1 MCDWL
6 TLTANG
12 GSGERSE
19 PMGGYATAPWIVQMK
34 NQSQFSL
41 YSCIIKLSHERCRRI
56 ATGGDGMRWAQ
67 VSVVTTH
74 EGADLIGNILM
85 ELGAAGTEID
95 DPSLVNTY
103 IDAGLWDYTDLPRA
117 EDTETVTVRAYLPE
131 DERLESSLLTLA
143 ERIEGLRRAD
153 APIGAGTVSHVF
165 VADEDWAETWKA
177 YIHTEKIGRR
187 IVVRPTWEEY
197 TPSGDEIVI
206 DLDPG
211 AAFGTGAHATTA
223 MCLRWLEH
231 VVCPGMRVYD
241 VGCGSGI
248 LAIAASKLGAGE
260 VIAMD
265 YDPVAVSVA
274 EENIEQNHV
283 TNVVALQ
290 SDLLTVCRGMPPAE
304 LITANIIADII
315 IRLFD
320 QLDQHLARGGVLLA
334 SGIIDDRI
342 DDVERAAKEHGFTV
356 LDMTCEKEW
365 AAMIIR
371 RTADLEEV

>member
-1 MCDWL
+1 
-6 TLTANG
+6 
-12 GSGERSE
+12 
-19 PMGGYATAPWIVQMK
+19 
-34 NQSQFSL
+34 
-41 YSCIIKLSHERCRRI
+41 
-56 ATGGDGMRWAQ
+56 MRWARI
-67 VSVVTTH
+67 SVVTTH
-74 EGADLIGNILM
+74 EGADLIANILM

-95 DPSLVNTY
+95 DPSLVNEY

-131 DERLESSLLTLA
+131 DARLESSLLALA
-143 ERIEGLRRAD
+143 ERIAALRHAG
-153 APIGAGTVSHVF
+153 AALGAGTISHSF

-177 YIHTEKIGRR
+177 YIHTEKIGER

-197 TPSGDEIVI
+197 TPSADEIVI
-206 DLDPG
+206 ELDPG

-231 VVCPGMRVYD
+231 LVSLGMRVYD

-248 LAIAASKLGAGE
+248 LAVAAAKLGAGE

-274 EENIEQNHV
+274 EENIRQNNVH
-283 TNVVALQ
+283 NVVACE
-290 SDLLTVCRGMPPAE
+290 SYLLSACEGAAPAE
-304 LITANIIADII
+304 LITANIIADVI
-315 IRLFD
+315 IRLFA
-320 QLDQHLARGGVLLA
+320 QLDRHLAPGGTLLA

-342 DDVERAAKEHGFTV
+342 ADVEHAAAEHGFTV

-371 RTADLEEV
+371 RTSDLKN

>member
-1 MCDWL
+1 
-6 TLTANG
+6 
-12 GSGERSE
+12 
-19 PMGGYATAPWIVQMK
+19 
-34 NQSQFSL
+34 
-41 YSCIIKLSHERCRRI
+41 
-56 ATGGDGMRWAQ
+56 MRWARI
-67 VSVVTTH
+67 SVVTTH
-74 EGADLIGNILM
+74 EGADLIANILM

-95 DPSLVNTY
+95 DPSLVNEY

-131 DERLESSLLTLA
+131 DARLESSLLALA
-143 ERIEGLRRAD
+143 ERIAALRHAG
-153 APIGAGTVSHVF
+153 ATLGAGTISHSF

-177 YIHTEKIGRR
+177 YIHTEKIGER

-197 TPSGDEIVI
+197 TPSADEIVI
-206 DLDPG
+206 ELDPG

-231 VVCPGMRVYD
+231 LVSPGMRVYD

-248 LAIAASKLGAGE
+248 LAVAAAKLGAGE

-274 EENIEQNHV
+274 EENIRQNNVH
-283 TNVVALQ
+283 NVVACE
-290 SDLLTVCRGMPPAE
+290 SDLLSACEGAAPAE
-304 LITANIIADII
+304 LITANIIADVIV
-315 IRLFD
+315 RLFA
-320 QLDQHLARGGVLLA
+320 QLDRHLALGGTLLA

-342 DDVERAAKEHGFTV
+342 ADVEHAAAQHGFTV

-371 RTADLEEV
+371 RASDLKN

>member
-1 MCDWL
+1 
-6 TLTANG
+6 
-12 GSGERSE
+12 
-19 PMGGYATAPWIVQMK
+19 
-34 NQSQFSL
+34 
-41 YSCIIKLSHERCRRI
+41 
-56 ATGGDGMRWAQ
+56 MRWARI
-67 VSVVTTH
+67 SVVTTH
-74 EGADLIGNILM
+74 EGADLIANILM

-95 DPSLVNTY
+95 DPSLVNEY

-131 DERLESSLLTLA
+131 DARLESSLLALA
-143 ERIEGLRRAD
+143 ERIAALRHAG
-153 APIGAGTVSHVF
+153 AALGAGTISHSF

-177 YIHTEKIGRR
+177 YIHTEKIGER

-197 TPSGDEIVI
+197 TPSADEIVI
-206 DLDPG
+206 ELDPG

-231 VVCPGMRVYD
+231 LVSPGMRVYD

-248 LAIAASKLGAGE
+248 LAVAAAKLGAGE

-265 YDPVAVSVA
+265 YDPVVVSVA
-274 EENIEQNHV
+274 EENIRQNNVH
-283 TNVVALQ
+283 NVVACE
-290 SDLLTVCRGMPPAE
+290 SDLLSACEGAAPAE
-304 LITANIIADII
+304 LITANIIADVI
-315 IRLFD
+315 IRLFA
-320 QLDQHLARGGVLLA
+320 QLDRHLAPGGTLLA

-342 DDVERAAKEHGFTV
+342 ADVEHAAAEHGFTV

-371 RTADLEEV
+371 RTSDLKN

>member
-1 MCDWL
+1 
-6 TLTANG
+6 
-12 GSGERSE
+12 
-19 PMGGYATAPWIVQMK
+19 
-34 NQSQFSL
+34 
-41 YSCIIKLSHERCRRI
+41 
-56 ATGGDGMRWAQ
+56 MRWARI
-67 VSVVTTH
+67 SVVTTH
-74 EGADLIGNILM
+74 EGADLIANILM

-95 DPSLVNTY
+95 DPSLVNEY

-131 DERLESSLLTLA
+131 DARLESSLLVLA
-143 ERIEGLRRAD
+143 ERIAALRHAG
-153 APIGAGTVSHVF
+153 AALGAGTISHSF

-177 YIHTEKIGRR
+177 YIHTEKIGER

-197 TPSGDEIVI
+197 TPSADEIVI
-206 DLDPG
+206 ELDPG

-231 VVCPGMRVYD
+231 LVSPGMRVYD

-248 LAIAASKLGAGE
+248 LAVAAAKLGAGE

-274 EENIEQNHV
+274 EENIRQNNVH
-283 TNVVALQ
+283 NVVACE
-290 SDLLTVCRGMPPAE
+290 SDLLSACEGAAPAE
-304 LITANIIADII
+304 LITANIIADVIV
-315 IRLFD
+315 RLFA
-320 QLDQHLARGGVLLA
+320 QLDRHLAPGGTLLA

-342 DDVERAAKEHGFTV
+342 ADVEHAAAQHGFTV

-371 RTADLEEV
+371 RATDIKN

>member
-1 MCDWL
+1 
-6 TLTANG
+6 
-12 GSGERSE
+12 
-19 PMGGYATAPWIVQMK
+19 
-34 NQSQFSL
+34 
-41 YSCIIKLSHERCRRI
+41 
-56 ATGGDGMRWAQ
+56 MRWARI
-67 VSVVTTH
+67 SVVTTH
-74 EGADLIGNILM
+74 EGADLIANILM

-95 DPSLVNTY
+95 DPSLVNEY

-131 DERLESSLLTLA
+131 DARLESSLLALA
-143 ERIEGLRRAD
+143 ERIAALRHAG
-153 APIGAGTVSHVF
+153 AALGAGTISHSF
-165 VADEDWAETWKA
+165 LADEDWAETWKA
-177 YIHTEKIGRR
+177 YIHTEKIGER

-197 TPSGDEIVI
+197 TPSADEIVI
-206 DLDPG
+206 ELDPG

-231 VVCPGMRVYD
+231 LVSPGMRVYD

-248 LAIAASKLGAGE
+248 LAVAAAKLGAGE

-274 EENIEQNHV
+274 EENIRQNNVH
-283 TNVVALQ
+283 NVVACE
-290 SDLLTVCRGMPPAE
+290 SDLLSACEGAAPAE
-304 LITANIIADII
+304 LITANIIADVI
-315 IRLFD
+315 IRLFA
-320 QLDQHLARGGVLLA
+320 QLDRHLALGGTLLA

-342 DDVERAAKEHGFTV
+342 ADVEHAAAQHGFTV

-371 RTADLEEV
+371 RATDIKN

>member
-1 MCDWL
+1 M
-6 TLTANG
+6 TIIQ
-12 GSGERSE
+12 GENV
-19 PMGGYATAPWIVQMK
+19 YAV
-34 NQSQFSL
+34 
-41 YSCIIKLSHERCRRI
+41 
-56 ATGGDGMRWAQ
+56 GGDGMRWAQ
-67 VSVVTTH
+67 VSVVTAH

-95 DPSLVNTY
+95 DPSLVNEY

-117 EDTETVTVRAYLPE
+117 EDTDTVTVRAYLPE
-131 DERLESSLLTLA
+131 DARLEGSLLSLA
-143 ERIEGLRRAD
+143 ERIEGLRRVD
-153 APIGAGTVSHVF
+153 APIGAGTVSHTF

-177 YIHTEKIGRR
+177 YIHTEKIGQR
-187 IVVRPTWEEY
+187 IVVCPTWEEY
-197 TPSGDEIVI
+197 TPTGDEIVI

-223 MCLRWLEH
+223 MCLRWLERL
-231 VVCPGMRVYD
+231 VCPQMRIYD

-260 VIAMD
+260 IIAMD

-274 EENIEQNHV
+274 EENIRANHV
-283 TNVVALQ
+283 TNVAAIE
-290 SDLLTVCRGMPPAE
+290 SDLLAVCTGLEPAQ

-320 QLDQHLARGGVLLA
+320 QLDAHLAPGGVLLA

-342 DDVERAAKEHGFTV
+342 ADVERAAREHGYTV

-371 RTADLEEV
+371 RSEELEL

>member
-1 MCDWL
+1 
-6 TLTANG
+6 
-12 GSGERSE
+12 
-19 PMGGYATAPWIVQMK
+19 
-34 NQSQFSL
+34 
-41 YSCIIKLSHERCRRI
+41 
-56 ATGGDGMRWAQ
+56 MRWARI
-67 VSVVTTH
+67 SVVTTH
-74 EGADLIGNILM
+74 EGADLIANILM

-95 DPSLVNTY
+95 DPSLVNEY

-131 DERLESSLLTLA
+131 DARLESSLLALA
-143 ERIEGLRRAD
+143 ERIAALRHAG
-153 APIGAGTVSHVF
+153 AALGAGTISHSF
-165 VADEDWAETWKA
+165 LADEDWAETWKA
-177 YIHTEKIGRR
+177 YIHTEKIGER

-197 TPSGDEIVI
+197 TPSADEIVI
-206 DLDPG
+206 ELDPG

-231 VVCPGMRVYD
+231 LVSPGMRVYD

-248 LAIAASKLGAGE
+248 LAVAAAKLGAGE

-274 EENIEQNHV
+274 EENIRQNNVH
-283 TNVVALQ
+283 NVVACE
-290 SDLLTVCRGMPPAE
+290 SDLLSACEGAAPAE
-304 LITANIIADII
+304 LITANIIADVI
-315 IRLFD
+315 IRLFA
-320 QLDQHLARGGVLLA
+320 QLDRHLAPGGTLLA

-342 DDVERAAKEHGFTV
+342 ADVEHAAAQHGFTV

-371 RTADLEEV
+371 RTSDLKN

>member
-1 MCDWL
+1 
-6 TLTANG
+6 
-12 GSGERSE
+12 
-19 PMGGYATAPWIVQMK
+19 
-34 NQSQFSL
+34 
-41 YSCIIKLSHERCRRI
+41 
-56 ATGGDGMRWAQ
+56 MRWARI
-67 VSVVTTH
+67 SVVTTH
-74 EGADLIGNILM
+74 EGADLIANILM

-95 DPSLVNTY
+95 DPSLVNEY

-131 DERLESSLLTLA
+131 DARLESSLLALA
-143 ERIEGLRRAD
+143 ERIAALRHAG
-153 APIGAGTVSHVF
+153 AALGAGTISHSF

-177 YIHTEKIGRR
+177 YIHTEKIGER

-197 TPSGDEIVI
+197 TPSADEIVI
-206 DLDPG
+206 ELDPG

-231 VVCPGMRVYD
+231 LVSPGMRVYD

-248 LAIAASKLGAGE
+248 LAVAAAKLGAGE

-274 EENIEQNHV
+274 EESIRQNNVH
-283 TNVVALQ
+283 NVVACE
-290 SDLLTVCRGMPPAE
+290 SDLLSACEGAAPAE
-304 LITANIIADII
+304 LITANIIADVIV
-315 IRLFD
+315 RLFA
-320 QLDQHLARGGVLLA
+320 QLDRHLALGGTLLA

-342 DDVERAAKEHGFTV
+342 ADVEHAAAQHGFTV

-371 RTADLEEV
+371 RASDLKN

>member
-1 MCDWL
+1 
-6 TLTANG
+6 
-12 GSGERSE
+12 
-19 PMGGYATAPWIVQMK
+19 
-34 NQSQFSL
+34 
-41 YSCIIKLSHERCRRI
+41 
-56 ATGGDGMRWAQ
+56 MRWAQ

-95 DPSLVNTY
+95 DPSLVNEY
-103 IDAGLWDYTDLPRA
+103 IDAGVWDYTDLPRA
-117 EDTETVTVRAYLPE
+117 EDTETVTLRAYLPE
-131 DERLESSLLTLA
+131 DARLEGSLLTLA
-143 ERIEGLRRAD
+143 ERVQNLRGVD
-153 APIGAGTVSHVF
+153 AHIGAGTISHTF

-177 YIHTEKIGRR
+177 YIHAEKIGQR

-197 TPSGDEIVI
+197 TPQGDEIVI

-211 AAFGTGAHATTA
+211 AAFGTGAHVTTA

-231 VVCPGMRVYD
+231 LVCPRMRVYD

-260 VIAMD
+260 VIAVD

-274 EENIEQNHV
+274 EENIRANHV
-283 TNVVALQ
+283 HNAAALQ
-290 SDLLTVCRGMPPAE
+290 SDLLAVCTGLEPAA

-320 QLDQHLARGGVLLA
+320 QLDAYLAPGGVLLA

-342 DDVERAAKEHGFTV
+342 ADVERAAAAHGYTV

-371 RTADLEEV
+371 RTAELEP

>member
-1 MCDWL
+1 
-6 TLTANG
+6 
-12 GSGERSE
+12 
-19 PMGGYATAPWIVQMK
+19 
-34 NQSQFSL
+34 
-41 YSCIIKLSHERCRRI
+41 
-56 ATGGDGMRWAQ
+56 MRWAQ

-95 DPSLVNTY
+95 DPSLVNEY
-103 IDAGLWDYTDLPRA
+103 IDAGLWDYTDLPRV
-117 EDTETVTVRAYLPE
+117 EDTDTVTARAYLPE
-131 DERLESSLLTLA
+131 DARLETSLLTLS

-153 APIGAGTVSHVF
+153 APIGVGTISHTF

-197 TPSGDEIVI
+197 TSTGDEIVI

-223 MCLRWLEH
+223 MCLRWLERL
-231 VVCPGMRVYD
+231 VCSRMRVCD

-260 VIAMD
+260 IIAMD

-274 EENIEQNHV
+274 EENIRANHV
-283 TNVVALQ
+283 TNVAAIE
-290 SDLLTVCRGMPPAE
+290 SDLLAVCTGLEPAQ

-320 QLDQHLARGGVLLA
+320 QLDAYLAPGGVLLA

-342 DDVERAAKEHGFTV
+342 ADVERAAREHGYTV

-371 RTADLEEV
+371 RTADLEEA

>member
-1 MCDWL
+1 
-6 TLTANG
+6 
-12 GSGERSE
+12 
-19 PMGGYATAPWIVQMK
+19 
-34 NQSQFSL
+34 
-41 YSCIIKLSHERCRRI
+41 
-56 ATGGDGMRWAQ
+56 MRWARI
-67 VSVVTTH
+67 SVVTTH
-74 EGADLIGNILM
+74 EGADLIANILM

-95 DPSLVNTY
+95 DPSLVNEY

-131 DERLESSLLTLA
+131 DARLESSLLALA
-143 ERIEGLRRAD
+143 ERIAALRHAG
-153 APIGAGTVSHVF
+153 AALGAGTISHSF

-177 YIHTEKIGRR
+177 YIHTEKIGER

-197 TPSGDEIVI
+197 TPSADEIVI
-206 DLDPG
+206 ELDPG

-231 VVCPGMRVYD
+231 LVSPGMRVYD

-248 LAIAASKLGAGE
+248 LAVAAAKLGAGE

-274 EENIEQNHV
+274 EENIRQNNVH
-283 TNVVALQ
+283 NVVACE
-290 SDLLTVCRGMPPAE
+290 SDLLSACEGAAPAE
-304 LITANIIADII
+304 LITANIIADVIV
-315 IRLFD
+315 RLFA
-320 QLDQHLARGGVLLA
+320 QLDRHLALGGTLLA

-342 DDVERAAKEHGFTV
+342 ADVEHAAAQHGFTV

-371 RTADLEEV
+371 RTSDLKN

>member
-1 MCDWL
+1 
-6 TLTANG
+6 
-12 GSGERSE
+12 
-19 PMGGYATAPWIVQMK
+19 
-34 NQSQFSL
+34 
-41 YSCIIKLSHERCRRI
+41 
-56 ATGGDGMRWAQ
+56 MRWARI
-67 VSVVTTH
+67 SVVTTH
-74 EGADLIGNILM
+74 EGADLIANILM

-95 DPSLVNTY
+95 DPSLVNEY

-131 DERLESSLLTLA
+131 DARLESRLLALA
-143 ERIEGLRRAD
+143 ERIAALRHAG
-153 APIGAGTVSHVF
+153 AALGAGTISHSF

-177 YIHTEKIGRR
+177 YIHTEKIGER

-197 TPSGDEIVI
+197 TPSADEIVI
-206 DLDPG
+206 ELDPG

-231 VVCPGMRVYD
+231 LVSPGMRVYD

-248 LAIAASKLGAGE
+248 LAVAAAKLGAGE

-274 EENIEQNHV
+274 EENIRQNNVH
-283 TNVVALQ
+283 NVVACE
-290 SDLLTVCRGMPPAE
+290 SDLLSACEGAAPAE
-304 LITANIIADII
+304 LITANIIADVI
-315 IRLFD
+315 IRLFA
-320 QLDQHLARGGVLLA
+320 QLDRHLALGGTLLA

-342 DDVERAAKEHGFTV
+342 ADVEHAAAQHGFTV

-371 RTADLEEV
+371 RATDIKN

>member
-1 MCDWL
+1 
-6 TLTANG
+6 
-12 GSGERSE
+12 
-19 PMGGYATAPWIVQMK
+19 
-34 NQSQFSL
+34 
-41 YSCIIKLSHERCRRI
+41 
-56 ATGGDGMRWAQ
+56 MRWARI
-67 VSVVTTH
+67 SVVTTH
-74 EGADLIGNILM
+74 EGADLIANILM

-95 DPSLVNTY
+95 DPSLVNEY

-131 DERLESSLLTLA
+131 DARLESSLLALA
-143 ERIEGLRRAD
+143 ERIAALRHAG
-153 APIGAGTVSHVF
+153 AALGAGTISHSF
-165 VADEDWAETWKA
+165 VADEDWTETWKA
-177 YIHTEKIGRR
+177 YIHTEKIGER

-197 TPSGDEIVI
+197 TPSADEIVI
-206 DLDPG
+206 ELDPG

-231 VVCPGMRVYD
+231 LVSPGMRVYD

-248 LAIAASKLGAGE
+248 LAVAAAKLGAGE

-274 EENIEQNHV
+274 EENIRQNNVH
-283 TNVVALQ
+283 NVVACE
-290 SDLLTVCRGMPPAE
+290 SDLLSACEGAAPAE
-304 LITANIIADII
+304 LITANIIADVIV
-315 IRLFD
+315 RLFA
-320 QLDQHLARGGVLLA
+320 QLDRHLALGGTLLA

-342 DDVERAAKEHGFTV
+342 ADVEHAAAQHGFTV

-371 RTADLEEV
+371 RATDIKN

>member
-1 MCDWL
+1 
-6 TLTANG
+6 
-12 GSGERSE
+12 
-19 PMGGYATAPWIVQMK
+19 
-34 NQSQFSL
+34 
-41 YSCIIKLSHERCRRI
+41 
-56 ATGGDGMRWAQ
+56 MRWARI
-67 VSVVTTH
+67 SVVTTH
-74 EGADLIGNILM
+74 EGADLIANILM

-95 DPSLVNTY
+95 DPSLVNEY

-131 DERLESSLLTLA
+131 DARLESSLLVLA
-143 ERIEGLRRAD
+143 ERIAALRHAG
-153 APIGAGTVSHVF
+153 AALGAGTISHSF

-177 YIHTEKIGRR
+177 YIHTEKIGER

-197 TPSGDEIVI
+197 TPSADEIVI
-206 DLDPG
+206 ELDPG

-231 VVCPGMRVYD
+231 LVSPGMRVYD

-248 LAIAASKLGAGE
+248 LAVAAAKLGAGE

-274 EENIEQNHV
+274 EENIRQNNVH
-283 TNVVALQ
+283 NVVACE
-290 SDLLTVCRGMPPAE
+290 SDLLSACEGAAPAE
-304 LITANIIADII
+304 LITANIIADVIV
-315 IRLFD
+315 RLFA
-320 QLDQHLARGGVLLA
+320 QLDRHLAPGGTLLA

-342 DDVERAAKEHGFTV
+342 ADVEHAAAQHGFTV

-371 RTADLEEV
+371 RASDLKN

>member
-1 MCDWL
+1 
-6 TLTANG
+6 
-12 GSGERSE
+12 
-19 PMGGYATAPWIVQMK
+19 
-34 NQSQFSL
+34 
-41 YSCIIKLSHERCRRI
+41 
-56 ATGGDGMRWAQ
+56 MRWARI
-67 VSVVTTH
+67 SVVTTH
-74 EGADLIGNILM
+74 EGADLIANILM

-95 DPSLVNTY
+95 DPSLVNEY

-131 DERLESSLLTLA
+131 DARLESSLLALA
-143 ERIEGLRRAD
+143 ERIAALRHAG
-153 APIGAGTVSHVF
+153 AALGAGTISHSF

-177 YIHTEKIGRR
+177 YIHTEKIGER

-197 TPSGDEIVI
+197 TPSADEIVI
-206 DLDPG
+206 ELDPG

-231 VVCPGMRVYD
+231 LVSPGMRVYD

-248 LAIAASKLGAGE
+248 LAVAAAKLGAGE

-274 EENIEQNHV
+274 EENIRQNNVH
-283 TNVVALQ
+283 NVVACE
-290 SDLLTVCRGMPPAE
+290 SDLLSACEGAAPAE
-304 LITANIIADII
+304 LITANIIADVIV
-315 IRLFD
+315 RLFA
-320 QLDQHLARGGVLLA
+320 QLDRHLAPGGTLLA

-342 DDVERAAKEHGFTV
+342 ADVEHAAAQHGFTV

-371 RTADLEEV
+371 RASDLKN

>member
-1 MCDWL
+1 
-6 TLTANG
+6 
-12 GSGERSE
+12 
-19 PMGGYATAPWIVQMK
+19 
-34 NQSQFSL
+34 
-41 YSCIIKLSHERCRRI
+41 
-56 ATGGDGMRWAQ
+56 MRWARI
-67 VSVVTTH
+67 SVVTTH
-74 EGADLIGNILM
+74 EGADLIANILM

-95 DPSLVNTY
+95 DPSLVNEY

-131 DERLESSLLTLA
+131 DARLESSLLALA
-143 ERIEGLRRAD
+143 ERIAALRHAG
-153 APIGAGTVSHVF
+153 AALGAGTISHSF

-177 YIHTEKIGRR
+177 YIHTEKIGER
-187 IVVRPTWEEY
+187 IVIRPTWEEY
-197 TPSGDEIVI
+197 TPSADEIVI
-206 DLDPG
+206 ELDPG

-231 VVCPGMRVYD
+231 LVSLGMRVYD

-248 LAIAASKLGAGE
+248 LAVAAAKLGAGE

-274 EENIEQNHV
+274 EENIRQNNVH
-283 TNVVALQ
+283 NVVACE
-290 SDLLTVCRGMPPAE
+290 SDLLSACEGAAPAE
-304 LITANIIADII
+304 LITANIIADVI
-315 IRLFD
+315 IRLFA
-320 QLDQHLARGGVLLA
+320 QLDRHLAPGGTLLA

-342 DDVERAAKEHGFTV
+342 ADVEHAAAQHGFTV

-371 RTADLEEV
+371 RTSDLKN

>member
-1 MCDWL
+1 
-6 TLTANG
+6 
-12 GSGERSE
+12 
-19 PMGGYATAPWIVQMK
+19 
-34 NQSQFSL
+34 
-41 YSCIIKLSHERCRRI
+41 
-56 ATGGDGMRWAQ
+56 MRWARI
-67 VSVVTTH
+67 SVVTTH
-74 EGADLIGNILM
+74 EGADLIANILM

-95 DPSLVNTY
+95 DPSLVNEY
-103 IDAGLWDYTDLPRA
+103 IDAGLWGYTDLPRA

-131 DERLESSLLTLA
+131 DARLESSLLALA
-143 ERIEGLRRAD
+143 ERIAALRHAG
-153 APIGAGTVSHVF
+153 AALGAGTISHSF

-177 YIHTEKIGRR
+177 YIHTEKIGER

-197 TPSGDEIVI
+197 TPSADEIVI
-206 DLDPG
+206 ELDPG

-231 VVCPGMRVYD
+231 LVSPGMRVYD

-248 LAIAASKLGAGE
+248 LAVAAAKLGAGE

-274 EENIEQNHV
+274 EENIRQNNVH
-283 TNVVALQ
+283 NVVACE
-290 SDLLTVCRGMPPAE
+290 SDLLSACEGAAPAE
-304 LITANIIADII
+304 LITANIIADVI
-315 IRLFD
+315 IRLFA
-320 QLDQHLARGGVLLA
+320 QLDRHLAPGGTLLA

-342 DDVERAAKEHGFTV
+342 ADVEHAAAEHGFTV

-371 RTADLEEV
+371 RTSDLKN

>member
-1 MCDWL
+1 
-6 TLTANG
+6 
-12 GSGERSE
+12 
-19 PMGGYATAPWIVQMK
+19 
-34 NQSQFSL
+34 
-41 YSCIIKLSHERCRRI
+41 
-56 ATGGDGMRWAQ
+56 MRWARI
-67 VSVVTTH
+67 SVVTTH
-74 EGADLIGNILM
+74 EGADLIANILM

-95 DPSLVNTY
+95 DPSLVNEY

-131 DERLESSLLTLA
+131 DARLESSLLALA
-143 ERIEGLRRAD
+143 ERIAALRHAG
-153 APIGAGTVSHVF
+153 AALGAGTISHSF

-177 YIHTEKIGRR
+177 YIHTEKIGER

-197 TPSGDEIVI
+197 TPSADEIVI
-206 DLDPG
+206 ELDPG

-231 VVCPGMRVYD
+231 LVSPGMRVYD

-248 LAIAASKLGAGE
+248 LAVAAAKLGAGE

-274 EENIEQNHV
+274 EENIRQNNVH
-283 TNVVALQ
+283 NVVACE
-290 SDLLTVCRGMPPAE
+290 SDLLSACEGAAPAE
-304 LITANIIADII
+304 LITANIIADVIV
-315 IRLFD
+315 RLFA
-320 QLDQHLARGGVLLA
+320 QLDRHLAPGGTLLA

-342 DDVERAAKEHGFTV
+342 ADVEHAAAQHGFTV

-371 RTADLEEV
+371 RTSDLKN

>member
-1 MCDWL
+1 
-6 TLTANG
+6 
-12 GSGERSE
+12 
-19 PMGGYATAPWIVQMK
+19 
-34 NQSQFSL
+34 
-41 YSCIIKLSHERCRRI
+41 
-56 ATGGDGMRWAQ
+56 MRWARI
-67 VSVVTTH
+67 SVVTTH
-74 EGADLIGNILM
+74 EGADLIANILM

-95 DPSLVNTY
+95 DPSLVNEY

-131 DERLESSLLTLA
+131 DARLESSLLALA
-143 ERIEGLRRAD
+143 ERIAALRHAG
-153 APIGAGTVSHVF
+153 AALGAGTISHSF
-165 VADEDWAETWKA
+165 LADEDWAETWKA
-177 YIHTEKIGRR
+177 YIHTEKIGER

-197 TPSGDEIVI
+197 TPSADEIVI
-206 DLDPG
+206 ELDPG

-231 VVCPGMRVYD
+231 LVSPGMRVYD

-248 LAIAASKLGAGE
+248 LAVAAAKLGAGE

-274 EENIEQNHV
+274 EENIRQNNVH
-283 TNVVALQ
+283 NVVACE
-290 SDLLTVCRGMPPAE
+290 SDLLSACEGAAPAE
-304 LITANIIADII
+304 LITANIIADVI
-315 IRLFD
+315 IRLFA
-320 QLDQHLARGGVLLA
+320 QLDRHLALGGTLLA

-342 DDVERAAKEHGFTV
+342 ADVEHAAAQHGFTV

-371 RTADLEEV
+371 RTSDLKN

>member
-1 MCDWL
+1 
-6 TLTANG
+6 
-12 GSGERSE
+12 
-19 PMGGYATAPWIVQMK
+19 
-34 NQSQFSL
+34 
-41 YSCIIKLSHERCRRI
+41 
-56 ATGGDGMRWAQ
+56 MRWARI
-67 VSVVTTH
+67 SVVTTH
-74 EGADLIGNILM
+74 EGADLIANILM

-95 DPSLVNTY
+95 DPSLVNEY

-131 DERLESSLLTLA
+131 DARLESSLLALA
-143 ERIEGLRRAD
+143 ERIAALRHAG
-153 APIGAGTVSHVF
+153 ATLGAGTISHSF

-177 YIHTEKIGRR
+177 YIHTEKIGER

-197 TPSGDEIVI
+197 TPSADEIVI
-206 DLDPG
+206 ELDPG

-231 VVCPGMRVYD
+231 LVSPGMRVYD

-248 LAIAASKLGAGE
+248 LAVAAAKLGAGE

-274 EENIEQNHV
+274 EENIRQNNVH
-283 TNVVALQ
+283 NVVACE
-290 SDLLTVCRGMPPAE
+290 SDLLSTCEGAAPAE
-304 LITANIIADII
+304 LITANIIADVIV
-315 IRLFD
+315 RLFA
-320 QLDQHLARGGVLLA
+320 QLDRHLALGGTLLA

-342 DDVERAAKEHGFTV
+342 ADVEHAAAQHGFTV

-371 RTADLEEV
+371 RASDLKN

>member
-1 MCDWL
+1 
-6 TLTANG
+6 
-12 GSGERSE
+12 
-19 PMGGYATAPWIVQMK
+19 
-34 NQSQFSL
+34 
-41 YSCIIKLSHERCRRI
+41 
-56 ATGGDGMRWAQ
+56 MRWARI
-67 VSVVTTH
+67 SVVTTH
-74 EGADLIGNILM
+74 EGADLIANILM

-95 DPSLVNTY
+95 DPSLVNEY

-131 DERLESSLLTLA
+131 DARLESSLLALA
-143 ERIEGLRRAD
+143 ERIAALRHAG
-153 APIGAGTVSHVF
+153 AALGAGTISHSF

-177 YIHTEKIGRR
+177 YIHTEKIGER

-197 TPSGDEIVI
+197 TPSADEIVI
-206 DLDPG
+206 ELDPG

-231 VVCPGMRVYD
+231 LVSPGMRVYD

-248 LAIAASKLGAGE
+248 LAVAAAKLGAGE

-274 EENIEQNHV
+274 EENIRQNNVH
-283 TNVVALQ
+283 NVVACE
-290 SDLLTVCRGMPPAE
+290 SDLLSACEGAAPAE
-304 LITANIIADII
+304 LITANIIADVI
-315 IRLFD
+315 IRLFA
-320 QLDQHLARGGVLLA
+320 QLDRHLAPGGTLLA

-342 DDVERAAKEHGFTV
+342 ADVEHAAAQHGFTV

-371 RTADLEEV
+371 RASDLKN

>member
-1 MCDWL
+1 
-6 TLTANG
+6 
-12 GSGERSE
+12 
-19 PMGGYATAPWIVQMK
+19 
-34 NQSQFSL
+34 
-41 YSCIIKLSHERCRRI
+41 
-56 ATGGDGMRWAQ
+56 MRWARI
-67 VSVVTTH
+67 SVVTTH
-74 EGADLIGNILM
+74 EGADLIANILM

-95 DPSLVNTY
+95 DPSLVNEY

-131 DERLESSLLTLA
+131 DARLESSLLALA
-143 ERIEGLRRAD
+143 ERIAALRHAG
-153 APIGAGTVSHVF
+153 AALGAGTISHSF

-177 YIHTEKIGRR
+177 YIHTEKIGER

-197 TPSGDEIVI
+197 TPSANEIVI
-206 DLDPG
+206 ELDPG

-231 VVCPGMRVYD
+231 LVSPGMRVYD

-248 LAIAASKLGAGE
+248 LAVAAAKLGAGE

-274 EENIEQNHV
+274 EENIRQNNVH
-283 TNVVALQ
+283 NVVACE
-290 SDLLTVCRGMPPAE
+290 SDLLSACEGAAPAE
-304 LITANIIADII
+304 LITANIIADVI
-315 IRLFD
+315 IRLFA
-320 QLDQHLARGGVLLA
+320 QLDRHLAPGGTLLA

-342 DDVERAAKEHGFTV
+342 ADVEHAAAEHGFTV

-371 RTADLEEV
+371 RATDLKN

>member
-1 MCDWL
+1 
-6 TLTANG
+6 
-12 GSGERSE
+12 
-19 PMGGYATAPWIVQMK
+19 
-34 NQSQFSL
+34 
-41 YSCIIKLSHERCRRI
+41 
-56 ATGGDGMRWAQ
+56 MRWARI
-67 VSVVTTH
+67 SVVTTH
-74 EGADLIGNILM
+74 EGADLIANILM

-95 DPSLVNTY
+95 DPSLVNEY

-131 DERLESSLLTLA
+131 DARLESSLLALA
-143 ERIEGLRRAD
+143 ERIAALRHAG
-153 APIGAGTVSHVF
+153 AALGAGTISHSF

-177 YIHTEKIGRR
+177 YIHTEKIGER

-197 TPSGDEIVI
+197 TPSADEIVI
-206 DLDPG
+206 ELDPG

-231 VVCPGMRVYD
+231 LVSPGMRVYD

-248 LAIAASKLGAGE
+248 LAVAAAKLGAGE

-274 EENIEQNHV
+274 EENIRQNNVH
-283 TNVVALQ
+283 NVVACE
-290 SDLLTVCRGMPPAE
+290 SDLLSACEGAAPAE
-304 LITANIIADII
+304 LITANIIADVI
-315 IRLFD
+315 IRLFA
-320 QLDQHLARGGVLLA
+320 QLDRHLAPGGTLLA

-342 DDVERAAKEHGFTV
+342 ADVEHAAAEHGFTV

-371 RTADLEEV
+371 RATDIKN

>member
-1 MCDWL
+1 
-6 TLTANG
+6 
-12 GSGERSE
+12 
-19 PMGGYATAPWIVQMK
+19 
-34 NQSQFSL
+34 
-41 YSCIIKLSHERCRRI
+41 
-56 ATGGDGMRWAQ
+56 MRWARI
-67 VSVVTTH
+67 SVVTTH
-74 EGADLIGNILM
+74 EGADLIANILM

-95 DPSLVNTY
+95 DPSLVNEY

-131 DERLESSLLTLA
+131 DARLESSLLALA
-143 ERIEGLRRAD
+143 ERIAALRHAG
-153 APIGAGTVSHVF
+153 AALGAGTISHSF

-177 YIHTEKIGRR
+177 YIHTEKIGER

-197 TPSGDEIVI
+197 TPSADEIVI
-206 DLDPG
+206 ELDPG

-231 VVCPGMRVYD
+231 LVSPGMRVYD

-248 LAIAASKLGAGE
+248 LAVAAAKLGAGE

-274 EENIEQNHV
+274 EENIRQNNVH
-283 TNVVALQ
+283 NVVACE
-290 SDLLTVCRGMPPAE
+290 SDLLSACEGAAPAE
-304 LITANIIADII
+304 LITANIIADVIV
-315 IRLFD
+315 RLFA
-320 QLDQHLARGGVLLA
+320 QLDRHLAPGGTLLA

-342 DDVERAAKEHGFTV
+342 ADVEHAAAEHGFTV

-371 RTADLEEV
+371 RASDLKN

>member
-1 MCDWL
+1 
-6 TLTANG
+6 
-12 GSGERSE
+12 
-19 PMGGYATAPWIVQMK
+19 
-34 NQSQFSL
+34 
-41 YSCIIKLSHERCRRI
+41 
-56 ATGGDGMRWAQ
+56 MRWARI
-67 VSVVTTH
+67 SVVTTH
-74 EGADLIGNILM
+74 EGADLIANILM

-95 DPSLVNTY
+95 DPSLVNEY

-131 DERLESSLLTLA
+131 DARLESSLLALA
-143 ERIEGLRRAD
+143 ERIAALRHAG
-153 APIGAGTVSHVF
+153 AALGAGTISHSF

-177 YIHTEKIGRR
+177 YIHTEKIGER

-197 TPSGDEIVI
+197 TPSSDEIVI
-206 DLDPG
+206 ELDPG

-231 VVCPGMRVYD
+231 LVSPGMRVYD

-248 LAIAASKLGAGE
+248 LAVAAAKLGAGE

-274 EENIEQNHV
+274 EENIRQNNVH
-283 TNVVALQ
+283 NVVACE
-290 SDLLTVCRGMPPAE
+290 SDLLSACEGAAPAE
-304 LITANIIADII
+304 LITANIIADVIV
-315 IRLFD
+315 RLFA
-320 QLDQHLARGGVLLA
+320 QLDRHLAPGGTLLA

-342 DDVERAAKEHGFTV
+342 ADVEHAAAQHGFTV

-371 RTADLEEV
+371 RASDLKN

>member
-1 MCDWL
+1 
-6 TLTANG
+6 
-12 GSGERSE
+12 
-19 PMGGYATAPWIVQMK
+19 
-34 NQSQFSL
+34 
-41 YSCIIKLSHERCRRI
+41 
-56 ATGGDGMRWAQ
+56 MRWARI
-67 VSVVTTH
+67 SVVTTH
-74 EGADLIGNILM
+74 EGADLIANILM

-95 DPSLVNTY
+95 DPSLVNEY

-131 DERLESSLLTLA
+131 DARLESSLLALA
-143 ERIEGLRRAD
+143 ERIAALRHAG
-153 APIGAGTVSHVF
+153 AALGAGTISHSF

-177 YIHTEKIGRR
+177 YIHTEKIGER

-197 TPSGDEIVI
+197 TPSADEIVI
-206 DLDPG
+206 ELDPG

-231 VVCPGMRVYD
+231 LVSPGMRIYD

-248 LAIAASKLGAGE
+248 LAVAAAKLGAGE

-274 EENIEQNHV
+274 EENIRQNNVH
-283 TNVVALQ
+283 NVVACE
-290 SDLLTVCRGMPPAE
+290 SDLLSACEGAAPAE
-304 LITANIIADII
+304 LITANIIADVI
-315 IRLFD
+315 IRLFA
-320 QLDQHLARGGVLLA
+320 QLDRHLAPGGTLLA

-342 DDVERAAKEHGFTV
+342 ADVEHAAAQHGFTV

-371 RTADLEEV
+371 RTSDLKN

>member
-1 MCDWL
+1 
-6 TLTANG
+6 
-12 GSGERSE
+12 
-19 PMGGYATAPWIVQMK
+19 
-34 NQSQFSL
+34 
-41 YSCIIKLSHERCRRI
+41 
-56 ATGGDGMRWAQ
+56 MRWARI
-67 VSVVTTH
+67 SVVTTH
-74 EGADLIGNILM
+74 EGADLIANILM

-95 DPSLVNTY
+95 DPSLVNEY

-131 DERLESSLLTLA
+131 DARLESSLLALA
-143 ERIEGLRRAD
+143 ERIAALRHAG
-153 APIGAGTVSHVF
+153 AALGAGTISHSF

-177 YIHTEKIGRR
+177 YIHTEKIGER

-197 TPSGDEIVI
+197 TPSADEIVI
-206 DLDPG
+206 ELDPG

-231 VVCPGMRVYD
+231 LVSPGMRVYD

-248 LAIAASKLGAGE
+248 LAVAAAKLGAGE

-274 EENIEQNHV
+274 EENIRQNNVH
-283 TNVVALQ
+283 NVVACE
-290 SDLLTVCRGMPPAE
+290 SDLLSACEGAAPAE
-304 LITANIIADII
+304 LITANIIADVI
-315 IRLFD
+315 IRLFA
-320 QLDQHLARGGVLLA
+320 QLDRHLAPGGTLLA

-342 DDVERAAKEHGFTV
+342 ADVEHAAAQHGFTV

-371 RTADLEEV
+371 RATDLKN

>member
-1 MCDWL
+1 
-6 TLTANG
+6 
-12 GSGERSE
+12 
-19 PMGGYATAPWIVQMK
+19 
-34 NQSQFSL
+34 
-41 YSCIIKLSHERCRRI
+41 
-56 ATGGDGMRWAQ
+56 MRWARI
-67 VSVVTTH
+67 SVVTTH
-74 EGADLIGNILM
+74 EGADLIANILM

-95 DPSLVNTY
+95 DPSLVNEY

-131 DERLESSLLTLA
+131 DARLESSLLALA
-143 ERIEGLRRAD
+143 ERIAALRHAG
-153 APIGAGTVSHVF
+153 AALGAGTISHSY
-165 VADEDWAETWKA
+165 VADEAWAETWKA
-177 YIHTEKIGRR
+177 YIHTEKIGER

-197 TPSGDEIVI
+197 TPSADEIVI
-206 DLDPG
+206 ELDPG

-231 VVCPGMRVYD
+231 LVSPGMRVYD

-248 LAIAASKLGAGE
+248 LAVAAAKLGAGE

-274 EENIEQNHV
+274 EENIRQNNVH
-283 TNVVALQ
+283 NVVACE
-290 SDLLTVCRGMPPAE
+290 SDLLSACEGAAPAE
-304 LITANIIADII
+304 LITANIIADVI
-315 IRLFD
+315 IRLFA
-320 QLDQHLARGGVLLA
+320 QLDRHLAPGGTLLA

-342 DDVERAAKEHGFTV
+342 ADVEHAAAEHGFTV

-371 RTADLEEV
+371 RTSDLKN

>member
-1 MCDWL
+1 
-6 TLTANG
+6 
-12 GSGERSE
+12 
-19 PMGGYATAPWIVQMK
+19 
-34 NQSQFSL
+34 
-41 YSCIIKLSHERCRRI
+41 
-56 ATGGDGMRWAQ
+56 MRWARI
-67 VSVVTTH
+67 SVVTTH
-74 EGADLIGNILM
+74 EGADLIANILM
-85 ELGAAGTEID
+85 ELGTAGTEID
-95 DPSLVNTY
+95 DPSLVNEY

-131 DERLESSLLTLA
+131 DARLESSLLALA
-143 ERIEGLRRAD
+143 ERIAALRHAG
-153 APIGAGTVSHVF
+153 AALGAGTISHSF

-177 YIHTEKIGRR
+177 YIHTEKIGER

-197 TPSGDEIVI
+197 TPSADEIVI
-206 DLDPG
+206 ELDPG

-231 VVCPGMRVYD
+231 LVSPGMRVYD

-248 LAIAASKLGAGE
+248 LAVAAAKLGAGE

-274 EENIEQNHV
+274 EENIRQNNVH
-283 TNVVALQ
+283 NVVACE
-290 SDLLTVCRGMPPAE
+290 SDLLSACEGAAPAE
-304 LITANIIADII
+304 LITANIIADVIV
-315 IRLFD
+315 RLFA
-320 QLDQHLARGGVLLA
+320 QLDRHLAPGGTLLA

-342 DDVERAAKEHGFTV
+342 ADVEHAAAQHGFTV

-371 RTADLEEV
+371 RASDLKN

>member
-1 MCDWL
+1 
-6 TLTANG
+6 
-12 GSGERSE
+12 
-19 PMGGYATAPWIVQMK
+19 
-34 NQSQFSL
+34 
-41 YSCIIKLSHERCRRI
+41 
-56 ATGGDGMRWAQ
+56 MRWARI
-67 VSVVTTH
+67 SVVTTH
-74 EGADLIGNILM
+74 EGADLIANILM

-95 DPSLVNTY
+95 DPSLVNEY

-131 DERLESSLLTLA
+131 DARLESSLLALA
-143 ERIEGLRRAD
+143 ERIAALRHAG
-153 APIGAGTVSHVF
+153 AALGAGTISHRF

-177 YIHTEKIGRR
+177 YIHTEKIGER

-197 TPSGDEIVI
+197 TPSADEIVI
-206 DLDPG
+206 ELDPG

-231 VVCPGMRVYD
+231 LVSPGMRVYD

-248 LAIAASKLGAGE
+248 LAVAAAKLGAGE

-274 EENIEQNHV
+274 EENIRQNNVH
-283 TNVVALQ
+283 NVVACE
-290 SDLLTVCRGMPPAE
+290 SDLLSACEGAAPAE
-304 LITANIIADII
+304 LITANIIADVI
-315 IRLFD
+315 IRLFA
-320 QLDQHLARGGVLLA
+320 QLDRHLAPGGTLLA
-334 SGIIDDRI
+334 SGIINDRI
-342 DDVERAAKEHGFTV
+342 AGVEHAAAQHGFTV

-371 RTADLEEV
+371 RTSDLKN

>member
-1 MCDWL
+1 
-6 TLTANG
+6 
-12 GSGERSE
+12 
-19 PMGGYATAPWIVQMK
+19 
-34 NQSQFSL
+34 
-41 YSCIIKLSHERCRRI
+41 
-56 ATGGDGMRWAQ
+56 MRWARI
-67 VSVVTTH
+67 SVVTTH
-74 EGADLIGNILM
+74 EGADLIANILM

-95 DPSLVNTY
+95 DPSLVNEY

-131 DERLESSLLTLA
+131 DARLESSLLALA
-143 ERIEGLRRAD
+143 ERIAALRHAG
-153 APIGAGTVSHVF
+153 AALGAGTISHSF

-177 YIHTEKIGRR
+177 YIHTEKIGER

-197 TPSGDEIVI
+197 TPSADEIVI
-206 DLDPG
+206 ELDPG

-231 VVCPGMRVYD
+231 LVSPGMRVYD

-248 LAIAASKLGAGE
+248 LAVAAAKLGAGE

-274 EENIEQNHV
+274 EENIRQNNVH
-283 TNVVALQ
+283 NVVACE
-290 SDLLTVCRGMPPAE
+290 SDLLSACEGAAPAE
-304 LITANIIADII
+304 LITANIIADVI
-315 IRLFD
+315 IRLFA
-320 QLDQHLARGGVLLA
+320 QLDRHLAPGGTLLA

-342 DDVERAAKEHGFTV
+342 AGVEHAAAEHGFTV

-371 RTADLEEV
+371 RTSDLKN

>member
-1 MCDWL
+1 
-6 TLTANG
+6 
-12 GSGERSE
+12 
-19 PMGGYATAPWIVQMK
+19 
-34 NQSQFSL
+34 
-41 YSCIIKLSHERCRRI
+41 
-56 ATGGDGMRWAQ
+56 MRWARI
-67 VSVVTTH
+67 SVVTTH
-74 EGADLIGNILM
+74 EGADLIANILM

-95 DPSLVNTY
+95 DPSLVNEY

-131 DERLESSLLTLA
+131 DARLESSLLALA
-143 ERIEGLRRAD
+143 ERIAALRHAG
-153 APIGAGTVSHVF
+153 AALGAGTISHSF

-177 YIHTEKIGRR
+177 YIHTEKIGER
-187 IVVRPTWEEY
+187 IVIRPTWEEY
-197 TPSGDEIVI
+197 TPSADEIVI
-206 DLDPG
+206 ELDPG

-231 VVCPGMRVYD
+231 LVSPGMRVYD

-248 LAIAASKLGAGE
+248 LAVAAAKLGAGE

-274 EENIEQNHV
+274 EENIRQNNAH
-283 TNVVALQ
+283 NVVACE
-290 SDLLTVCRGMPPAE
+290 SDLLSACEGAAPAE
-304 LITANIIADII
+304 LITANIIADVIV
-315 IRLFD
+315 RLFA
-320 QLDQHLARGGVLLA
+320 QLDRHLAPGGTLLA

-342 DDVERAAKEHGFTV
+342 ADVEHAAAQHGFTV

-371 RTADLEEV
+371 RTSDLKN

>member
-1 MCDWL
+1 
-6 TLTANG
+6 
-12 GSGERSE
+12 
-19 PMGGYATAPWIVQMK
+19 
-34 NQSQFSL
+34 
-41 YSCIIKLSHERCRRI
+41 
-56 ATGGDGMRWAQ
+56 MRWAQ

-153 APIGAGTVSHVF
+153 APIGAGTVSHLF

-177 YIHTEKIGRR
+177 YIHTEKIGER

-197 TPSGDEIVI
+197 TPSADEIVI
-206 DLDPG
+206 ELDPG

-231 VVCPGMRVYD
+231 LVSPGMRVYD

-248 LAIAASKLGAGE
+248 LAVAAAKLGAGE

-274 EENIEQNHV
+274 EENIRQNNVH
-283 TNVVALQ
+283 NVVACE
-290 SDLLTVCRGMPPAE
+290 SDLLSACEGAAPAE
-304 LITANIIADII
+304 LITANIIADVI
-315 IRLFD
+315 IRLFA
-320 QLDQHLARGGVLLA
+320 QLDRHLALGGTLLA

-342 DDVERAAKEHGFTV
+342 ADVEHAAAQHGFTV

-371 RTADLEEV
+371 RTSDLKN